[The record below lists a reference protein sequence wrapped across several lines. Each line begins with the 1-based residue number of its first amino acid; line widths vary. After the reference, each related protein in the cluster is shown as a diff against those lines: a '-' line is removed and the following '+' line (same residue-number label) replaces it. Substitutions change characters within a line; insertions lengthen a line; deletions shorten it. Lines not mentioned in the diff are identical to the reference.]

1 MKRNMRILVGFVSV
15 CFLFL
20 QAGCQQSAKVSK
32 SEGAA
37 ISFKKTTYDFGE
49 VAPGTRHS
57 CEFKFANTGD
67 KPLKITRVTKTC
79 GYMGSPDKAEYKPGE
94 GGSLKV
100 KYRAAGKGDVKVEKQ
115 LYVFS
120 NDKTNPKAM
129 VTIKAHIVPT
139 ITFEPERMD
148 LSLEKANG
156 GCGKITLK
164 SGKPFSIEQ
173 FNSTADCITADFD
186 ASVKARKF
194 VFKPKVDMQKLR
206 KTMDGTIEIR
216 LAHPE
221 YKSVI
226 IFFNTAGT

>member
-1 MKRNMRILVGFVSV
+1 MKLNAWVFVSF
-15 CFLFL
+15 CLLLL
-20 QAGCQQSAKVSK
+20 QAGCQQSAKVGK

-37 ISFKKTTYDFGE
+37 ISFKKTTCDFGE
-49 VAPGTRHS
+49 VAAGTRHS
-57 CEFKFANTGD
+57 CEFKFTNTGNE
-67 KPLKITRVTKTC
+67 PLKITEVTKTC
-79 GYMGSPDKAEYKPGE
+79 QYSAHPDKAEYKPGE
-94 GGSLKV
+94 GGSLTV

-120 NDKTNPKAM
+120 NDKTNPKAT
-129 VTIKAHIVPT
+129 VTIKVHIVPS

-148 LSLEKANG
+148 LSLEKENG
-156 GCGKITLK
+156 GGGKITLK

-186 ASVKARKF
+186 SSVKARKF

-206 KTMDGTIEIR
+206 KTLDGTIEIR
-216 LAHPE
+216 LTHPD

-226 IFFNTAGT
+226 IFFATAGT